1 MSKKNM
7 YMKKMDTQGKVNS
20 KRSFN
25 QNSVNVL
32 KYLRKEKVYDG
43 FESIYDIGAGFAYS
57 SKYFADLGKNVTAVD
72 YNVSLENL
80 EFAKVN
86 NFKFIQGDFY
96 NLDIKDNSVE
106 AIWSSH
112 ALEHSTDLLKV
123 LHEFRRTLKTGGTLI
138 LNVPT
143 YNLGLVLSGHY
154 NIGFNPGQLIYL
166 LVLSGFEFQDGY
178 ALNIDN
184 NTVIVCRKTAEQK
197 TIFSTNSNANIL
209 NYINMFPSPIVDYC
223 KKYNSIYFPSY
234 IKLEN
239 GKSKRIAYKGGIFHR
254 ILRFILRKLYLF

>member
-1 MSKKNM
+1 M

-96 NLDIKDNSVE
+96 NLDIKDRVQITLE
-106 AIWSSH
+106 A
-112 ALEHSTDLLKV
+112 
-123 LHEFRRTLKTGGTLI
+123 
-138 LNVPT
+138 
-143 YNLGLVLSGHY
+143 
-154 NIGFNPGQLIYL
+154 
-166 LVLSGFEFQDGY
+166 
-178 ALNIDN
+178 
-184 NTVIVCRKTAEQK
+184 
-197 TIFSTNSNANIL
+197 
-209 NYINMFPSPIVDYC
+209 
-223 KKYNSIYFPSY
+223 
-234 IKLEN
+234 
-239 GKSKRIAYKGGIFHR
+239 
-254 ILRFILRKLYLF
+254 